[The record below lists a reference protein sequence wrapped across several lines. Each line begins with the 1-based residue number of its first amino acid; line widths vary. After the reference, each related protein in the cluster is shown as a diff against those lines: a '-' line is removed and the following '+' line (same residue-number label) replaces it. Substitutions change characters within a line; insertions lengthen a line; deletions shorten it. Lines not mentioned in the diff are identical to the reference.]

1 MDKNYNLAIID
12 QLNVDTSQTEEKFRH
27 LANEVLIFTIRA
39 LQDLNRLEQEIAERS
54 EALKKPN
61 HPNELQPG
69 ELELWAEY
77 ERRHQ
82 EIITQIC
89 VKPSNGG
96 SQSFGIPTKYDYLN
110 DANTSLS
117 LIIKSA
123 NRAILETAY
132 GTGTKRKEQFAL
144 KNDGAGWKI
153 DTKKYGYAEEDTWSK
168 DDL

>member
-12 QLNVDTSQTEEKFRH
+12 QLNVATSQTAEKFRH

-54 EALKKPN
+54 EVLKNPN
-61 HPNELQPG
+61 DPNELQPG

-89 VKPSNGG
+89 IKPSNGG
-96 SQSFGIPTKYDYLN
+96 SQSFGIPTK
-110 DANTSLS
+110 
-117 LIIKSA
+117 
-123 NRAILETAY
+123 
-132 GTGTKRKEQFAL
+132 
-144 KNDGAGWKI
+144 
-153 DTKKYGYAEEDTWSK
+153 
-168 DDL
+168 